1 MSLMFN
7 SSSDFEYDWHHE
19 VGQYWAVLG
28 NYYWTGCLWLWCQ
41 LRISFHRVS
50 RSVLFLA
57 FPAIMVSGSSGTSD
71 VKGLGVIWWAIRKSR
86 CAPTQNT
93 RRWNDDVDWRRLR
106 LGIDM
111 MHITDQTC
119 PKSLVID
126 EYEYGEDD
134 PFFFKR
140 VNRFT
145 HSHSGFGWTGNC
157 LSWQASHVHILEQT
171 AMNPPP
177 DPGSSTDSSST
188 SGTPSQ
194 EEVTHGSIQPDVQIQ
209 LPSGPGFFQIANQI
223 TAFAGASKRRNPSSG
238 SSGPA
243 ASARDTKLRRRGDA
257 SRSTLETRVET
268 QAPRKEKDE
277 LVDTNIVEF
286 LRKGILV
293 IYLCRTSR
301 AHALYR
307 NRWPFIWNLYLSVFY
322 LIHSPCASLSP
333 PHLIS
338 CLDLKRH
345 LVNSVFSCKSLN
357 LIPGAVYGLWSQLML
372 RIQWI

>member
-134 PFFFKR
+134 PFFLKEWIDSLILIQVLAGLGIVCRDKRHMYTFLSKPPWIHLQIRAPLLILRLRVAPHRKKKLLTGVSNQMYRYNCLQARVSSKSPIRLPPLQEPPNAATLPADPVALRHLRGIPSYADAVMLQGLLWKR
-140 VNRFT
+140 VSR
-145 HSHSGFGWTGNC
+145 HKHLGKKR
-157 LSWQASHVHILEQT
+157 
-171 AMNPPP
+171 MNWL
-177 DPGSSTDSSST
+177 TLTSSSFWEKVYWWYICIGPTELMHYTEIGDPLSEIST
-188 SGTPSQ
+188 SAS
-194 EEVTHGSIQPDVQIQ
+194 SI
-209 LPSGPGFFQIANQI
+209 
-223 TAFAGASKRRNPSSG
+223 
-238 SSGPA
+238 
-243 ASARDTKLRRRGDA
+243 
-257 SRSTLETRVET
+257 
-268 QAPRKEKDE
+268 
-277 LVDTNIVEF
+277 
-286 LRKGILV
+286 
-293 IYLCRTSR
+293 
-301 AHALYR
+301 
-307 NRWPFIWNLYLSVFY
+307 
-322 LIHSPCASLSP
+322 
-333 PHLIS
+333 
-338 CLDLKRH
+338 
-345 LVNSVFSCKSLN
+345 
-357 LIPGAVYGLWSQLML
+357 
-372 RIQWI
+372 